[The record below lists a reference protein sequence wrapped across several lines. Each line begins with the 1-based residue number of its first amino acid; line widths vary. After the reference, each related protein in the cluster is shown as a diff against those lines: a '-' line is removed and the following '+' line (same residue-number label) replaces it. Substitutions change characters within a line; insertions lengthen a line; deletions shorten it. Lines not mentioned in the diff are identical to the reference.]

1 MARFRLRTCDFD
13 VDTSCSAH
21 YTSCM
26 VTPQPQLHVKLS
38 AKDAASLRKLARAE
52 KLSLSQTVR
61 LLIRR
66 SVVAMR
72 AP

>member
-1 MARFRLRTCDFD
+1 MA
-13 VDTSCSAH
+13 
-21 YTSCM
+21 
-26 VTPQPQLHVKLS
+26 TPQPQLHVKLS

-52 KLSLSQTVR
+52 KLTLSQTVR

-72 AP
+72 AA